1 MANPAQLQAALD
13 AADCARI
20 SDDETTSDSGF
31 AQLDPIRYLD
41 FEPIGREHSGG
52 GLFYVAMLGGEEALW
67 TGIVLYGPDLPGDEH
82 DNL

>member
-1 MANPAQLQAALD
+1 MANPAQL
-13 AADCARI
+13 
-20 SDDETTSDSGF
+20 
-31 AQLDPIRYLD
+31 RYLD

-52 GLFYVAMLGGEEALW
+52 GLFHVVAMLGGEEAPW